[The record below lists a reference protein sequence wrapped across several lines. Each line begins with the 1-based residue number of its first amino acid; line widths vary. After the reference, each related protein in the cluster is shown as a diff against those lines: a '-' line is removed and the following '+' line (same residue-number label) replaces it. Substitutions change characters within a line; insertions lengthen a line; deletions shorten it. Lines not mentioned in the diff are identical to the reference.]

1 MIDKILAD
9 LQAKHGFTLPEK
21 TEHTAAEWAQ
31 MQVDAYNKSAGNL
44 NEFDGFNCNACLNK
58 GYIAYINENGYEIH
72 KECKCMRIRKTLRL
86 AKNSGL
92 GDILADNTFAKYEVT
107 EEWQKAIKEKAQAFC
122 EDEAAKWFFIG
133 GQVGAGKTHLCT
145 AISAHYIKAGFD
157 TQYMLWCEESKR
169 LKSIVNEFELYQR
182 SIDKY
187 KNVDVLYIDDFL
199 KTRGGE
205 LPTNADINLAFEI
218 LNNRLMSNEKITII
232 SSEKTLAEILDYD
245 EATMSRIYQQTG
257 IYNINI
263 ERDIKKNYRLKG
275 GASNA

>member
-1 MIDKILAD
+1 MLDKILAD
-9 LQAKHGFTLPEK
+9 LQQKHGFTLPEK
-21 TEHTAAEWAQ
+21 KEYTAAEWAQ
-31 MQVDAYNKSAGNL
+31 MQADAYNTSAGNL
-44 NEFDGFNCNACLNK
+44 NEFDGYNCEACLNK

-72 KECKCMRIRKTLRL
+72 KECKCMRIRQTLRL

-92 GDILADNTFAKYEVT
+92 GDILADNTFKKYIVT

-133 GQVGAGKTHLCT
+133 GQVGAGKTHICT
-145 AISAHYIKAGFD
+145 AISAFYIKKGFD

-169 LKSIVNEFELYQR
+169 LKSIVNEFELYQK

-218 LNNRLMSNEKITII
+218 LNNRLMSSEKITII
-232 SSEKTLAEILDYD
+232 SSEKTLAEILEYD
-245 EATMSRIYQQTG
+245 EATMSRIYQKTG
-257 IYNINI
+257 VYKINI
-263 ERDIKKNYRLKG
+263 DRDQHKNYRLRG
-275 GASNA
+275 